1 MRAVSTAVPG
11 SAAKLTRMA
20 GGGDSRRFRVQH
32 DRPEEERDPGD
43 KRGESEEGSAGAV
56 PRHSVRGPPCSLL
69 SFRPL
74 SPQLVSQQPLR
85 TSTDLLSGSEETGLP
100 ISRKRLRDSILNIIV
115 AGRESVL
122 SPRLSTLSNRTSQHN
137 RPRTL
142 LDFLPP
148 PPVPLP
154 PRPSPNRS
162 RLARK
167 SHLQELQ
174 SLSIP
179 TSPGATRLIPR
190 RSRSSSSTQSGTK
203 AFVST
208 PPSPKTP
215 GPSFPPPSPPL

>member
-74 SPQLVSQQPLR
+74 SPQLVSQQPLH

-122 SPRLSTLSNRTSQHN
+122 SPVSPPSLIDHRSTTAQGLSWTFFRLLQSPSLLAPLRTEVDSLGEVTYRN
-137 RPRTL
+137 YKVSPSL
-142 LDFLPP
+142 
-148 PPVPLP
+148 
-154 PRPSPNRS
+154 PRPER
-162 RLARK
+162 
-167 SHLQELQ
+167 HD
-174 SLSIP
+174 
-179 TSPGATRLIPR
+179 
-190 RSRSSSSTQSGTK
+190 
-203 AFVST
+203 
-208 PPSPKTP
+208 
-215 GPSFPPPSPPL
+215 